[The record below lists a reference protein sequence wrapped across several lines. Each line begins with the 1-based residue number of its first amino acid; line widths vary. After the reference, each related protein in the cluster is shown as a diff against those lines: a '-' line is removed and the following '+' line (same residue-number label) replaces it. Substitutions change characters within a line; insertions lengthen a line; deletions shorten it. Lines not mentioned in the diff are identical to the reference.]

1 VSTSVRTTGARLP
14 PVALVLGG
22 VTSIQFGAALAATL
36 FSRAG
41 PAGTAFVRVAFAAVI
56 LVALVRPRPRDY
68 PRAQLRLAGL
78 LGLALGG
85 MNLCFYEALARIP
98 LGPAVTI
105 EFIGPLAVAV
115 VSSRRALD
123 LLWVALAAGGI
134 ALLSGG
140 LQGAHSTAG
149 IGFAALAGC
158 LWALYIVINARAAA
172 TFSGA
177 NGLALGMG
185 VAALLA
191 LGPGVAGAGS
201 ALLDP
206 SVLGLGVVVALLGS
220 VIPYSL
226 ETQALR
232 ALRRGTFSVL
242 MSLEPAV
249 AAIAGLA
256 VLGQHLTSSQLLAIA
271 LVVVA
276 SAGASR
282 TCPPRPVEV

>member
-1 VSTSVRTTGARLP
+1 MPGARLP

-41 PAGTAFVRVAFAAVI
+41 PAGTAFLRVGFAAAI
-56 LVALVRPRPRDY
+56 LMALTRPRPRDY
-68 PRAQLRLAGL
+68 APAQLRLAAL

-85 MNLCFYEALARIP
+85 MNLCFYEALDRIP

-115 VSSRRALD
+115 AASRRALD

-140 LQGAHSTAG
+140 LHGAHSATG
-149 IGFAALAGC
+149 IVFAALAGC
-158 LWALYIVINARAAA
+158 LWALYIVVNARAAA
-172 TFSGA
+172 AFRGA
-177 NGLALGMG
+177 SGLALAMTVGALAVAGPGVADGMG
-185 VAALLA
+185 SLLSPGLLA
-191 LGPGVAGAGS
+191 LGIA
-201 ALLDP
+201 
-206 SVLGLGVVVALLGS
+206 VALLGS

-232 ALRRGTFSVL
+232 RLRAGPFSVL

-249 AAIAGLA
+249 AALAGLV
-256 VLGQHLTSSQLLAIA
+256 VLSQHLTATQLAAIA
-271 LVVVA
+271 LVVLA

-282 TCPPRPVEV
+282 TGPPPPVEA